1 MRYEIK
7 TCLTPFDSLPG
18 GHLMKWLATSAVCLL
33 SAVVLCI
40 PHASALEP
48 TLTQRTP
55 IQWVSAQG
63 PGEGNPVVA
72 RPVDLSGGKSQREKF
87 PDPPAWIVSSDFDG
101 DGKSES
107 GVLFND
113 GTFRI
118 LSLRNGRLRTIST
131 VRKLSPA
138 SPPVVLPN
146 LGGDSTGGFVG
157 IDDRGDLITIDH
169 STGRTRRVAGGFSPL
184 TYPVGADLDADG
196 IAELAAV
203 SDEGHLTVVR
213 QRTRTRSE
221 SSVELL
227 PDTRI
232 IALDMDG
239 KPGLEMVAFT
249 GPTDEKAPGLL
260 GDDLDAKGVAV
271 FSWDGRSVSLEDEY
285 LLPEGEVFKMILPVA
300 VRDSDGKPPLLMLTV
315 TDEDENTGIR
325 SYVFENGRIRHR
337 RKGPVLGEGKWIHP
351 LGGAAFGDGDRV
363 YLAAA
368 VLAEGDE
375 GDLEFYRLDLAQTRV
390 TLKAAL
396 RTHQDGSRLMETSLV
411 GDFDGDGRIDLI
423 VPGPEMESVEII
435 TLERNRLKAREIF
448 TASAPISTNFCPGDY
463 DGDGNTDIMFGL
475 EDGSVIILFGE

>member
-1 MRYEIK
+1 M
-7 TCLTPFDSLPG
+7 
-18 GHLMKWLATSAVCLL
+18 LL
-33 SAVVLCI
+33 IGITRA
-40 PHASALEP
+40 AALEP
-48 TLTQRTP
+48 TLEKGAAVSWPSVQGNAEGTP
-55 IQWVSAQG
+55 SVTGAT
-63 PGEGNPVVA
+63 
-72 RPVDLSGGKSQREKF
+72 DLSSGKSRREKF
-87 PDPPAWIVSSDFDG
+87 PDTPAWIVSDDFDG

-118 LSLRNGRLRTIST
+118 LSLRNDRLRTIST
-131 VRKLSPA
+131 VRKLAPA
-138 SPPVVLPN
+138 SPPIVLPD

-157 IDDRGDLITIDH
+157 IDDRGDLVTIDH
-169 STGRTRRVAGGFSPL
+169 ASGRTRRVAGGFSPL
-184 TYPVGADLDADG
+184 TYPVGADLDGDG
-196 IAELAAV
+196 SVELAAV
-203 SDEGHLTVVR
+203 NDEGHLTVVR

-232 IALDMDG
+232 IALDLDG

-260 GDDLDAKGVAV
+260 GDDLDAKGFAV
-271 FSWDGRSVSLEDEY
+271 FSWDGRSVRLEDEY
-285 LLPEGEVFKMILPVA
+285 LLPEGEVFEMILPVA
-300 VRDSDGKPPLLMLTV
+300 VSDSDGKNPLLMLTV
-315 TDEDENTGIR
+315 TDENEKTGIR
-325 SYVFENGRIRHR
+325 SYVFEAGRIRHR

-351 LGGAAFGDGDRV
+351 LGGAPFGDSDRV

-375 GDLEFYRLDLAQTRV
+375 GDLELYRLDLAQTRV
-390 TLKAAL
+390 TLRGAL

-411 GDFDGDGRIDLI
+411 GDFNGDGRIDLI

-435 TLERNRLKAREIF
+435 TIERNRLKAREIF

-463 DGDGNTDIMFGL
+463 DGDDNTDIMFGL
-475 EDGSVIILFGE
+475 EDGTLVILFGE